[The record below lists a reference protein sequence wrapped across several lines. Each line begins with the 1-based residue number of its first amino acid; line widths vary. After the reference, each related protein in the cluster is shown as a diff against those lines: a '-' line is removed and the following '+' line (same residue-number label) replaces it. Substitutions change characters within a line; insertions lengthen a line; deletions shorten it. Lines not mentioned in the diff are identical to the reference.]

1 MNKQRFAIIL
11 AVVCLLAACFALV
24 ACDNNGHVHQLGK
37 FEVDE
42 NEHWRICTECGEK
55 VSEAHTFG
63 EKTVVS
69 EPTEKDVGVAKQTCT
84 VCGYTVYSSIPALN
98 HKHVFSGEYLF
109 DETQHWQA
117 CSCGEKQTANHI
129 FGEWT
134 ETKAAT
140 IKEKGEERRDCTV
153 CDYYETRETD
163 KIPHEHVFG
172 DYQYDE
178 VNHWQT
184 CSCGEKQ
191 TANHTFGEWTETKA
205 ATATEKGEE
214 RRDCTVCDYYE
225 TRETDKIQH
234 KHVFGDYQY
243 DENEHWQ
250 TCACGYTKRAEH
262 TLSDWKVITAATTSG
277 EGTKR
282 RECVCG
288 YYKEGKIPTILSQSA
303 TVNFY
308 AINDFHGS
316 VDKIAQIGS
325 YLKTQKKNNPNT
337 VLINSGDMFQGS
349 IQSNSNYG
357 KLLTECMDEIGFSAM
372 TYGNHEFDWGMDVL
386 KDLAKYGNTPFLGA
400 NIYHWDPNTRQFGTF
415 ADEIAQEYV
424 TVTLP
429 NKVKVGII
437 GVIGKDQI
445 TSINSNLVENIGFV
459 PPMDVIPNLS
469 TKLRDEEG
477 CHVVVVS
484 IHANVETLSVY
495 SDIDQYAD
503 AVFCAHSHQVEKEN
517 VNGTPFLQG
526 GSYGKYVSYVTLNVS
541 NSNVTLG
548 KYGNTSFQ
556 YSWTKD
562 AAVTAIVDKYNKQIE
577 GLAGLKLATV
587 DGELGK
593 TGEMPN
599 LAARA
604 IAEFAVSRGYDDI
617 VLGMINVARNSIY
630 EGTITYS
637 DLYEALPFDNVVY
650 IAEVTGA
657 NLYNVANS
665 NYIWRVSAG
674 KIYNDTKHVYKVAVI
689 DYVLFHQNSNREYD
703 RFYSAFEKGR
713 MTPIPLY
720 REDGSVYNY
729 REITRDFMTAQG
741 TINAEDYKRGG
752 NPRVDPSSLTSNVTF
767 ASTQMLQT
775 NTVVNN
781 AYALVPGDFAT
792 VKCYKRRFAA

>member
-11 AVVCLLAACFALV
+11 AVLCLLAACFALV
-24 ACDNNGHVHQLGK
+24 ACANNGHVHKFGK

-63 EKTVVS
+63 EKVTVS
-69 EPTEKDVGVAKQTCT
+69 EPTDNEVGVAKQSCT
-84 VCGYTVYSSIPALN
+84 VCGYTVFSSIPSLN
-98 HKHVFSGEYLF
+98 HNHVFSGEYLF
-109 DETQHWQA
+109 DETQ
-117 CSCGEKQTANHI
+117 
-129 FGEWT
+129 
-134 ETKAAT
+134 
-140 IKEKGEERRDCTV
+140 
-153 CDYYETRETD
+153 
-163 KIPHEHVFG
+163 
-172 DYQYDE
+172 
-178 VNHWQT
+178 HWQT

-205 ATATEKGEE
+205 ATTTEKGEE

-225 TRETDKIQH
+225 TRETDTVE
-234 KHVFGDYQY
+234 HVHAFDRYDY
-243 DENEHWQ
+243 DENGHWQ
-250 TCACGYTKRAEH
+250 ECACGYKKKADH
-262 TLSDWKVITAATTSG
+262 TLGEWKVITAATTSG

-288 YYKEGKIPTILSQSA
+288 YCKDGKIPTALAQS
-303 TVNFY
+303 TTINLY

-316 VDKIAQIGS
+316 VDKIAQVGY

-415 ADEIAQEYV
+415 ADELAKEYV

-495 SDIDQYAD
+495 
-503 AVFCAHSHQVEKEN
+503 
-517 VNGTPFLQG
+517 
-526 GSYGKYVSYVTLNVS
+526 
-541 NSNVTLG
+541 
-548 KYGNTSFQ
+548 
-556 YSWTKD
+556 
-562 AAVTAIVDKYNKQIE
+562 
-577 GLAGLKLATV
+577 
-587 DGELGK
+587 
-593 TGEMPN
+593 
-599 LAARA
+599 
-604 IAEFAVSRGYDDI
+604 
-617 VLGMINVARNSIY
+617 
-630 EGTITYS
+630 
-637 DLYEALPFDNVVY
+637 
-650 IAEVTGA
+650 
-657 NLYNVANS
+657 
-665 NYIWRVSAG
+665 
-674 KIYNDTKHVYKVAVI
+674 
-689 DYVLFHQNSNREYD
+689 
-703 RFYSAFEKGR
+703 
-713 MTPIPLY
+713 
-720 REDGSVYNY
+720 
-729 REITRDFMTAQG
+729 
-741 TINAEDYKRGG
+741 
-752 NPRVDPSSLTSNVTF
+752 
-767 ASTQMLQT
+767 
-775 NTVVNN
+775 
-781 AYALVPGDFAT
+781 
-792 VKCYKRRFAA
+792 

>member
-117 CSCGEKQTANHI
+117 CSCGEKQTANHT

-140 IKEKGEERRDCTV
+140 IKEEGEERRDCTV
-153 CDYYETRETD
+153 CDYYETRKTD

-172 DYQYDE
+172 DYEYDE
-178 VNHWQT
+178 VKHWQT

-205 ATATEKGEE
+205 ATATENGEE

-250 TCACGYTKRAEH
+250 TCACGYTKRAKH

-282 RECVCG
+282 RECECG
-288 YYKEGKIPTILSQSA
+288 YGKNGKIPTVLAQS
-303 TVNFY
+303 TTINLY

-316 VDKIAQIGS
+316 VDKIAQVGY

-357 KLLTECMDEIGFSAM
+357 KLLSECMDEIGFSAM

-400 NIYHWDPNTRQFGTF
+400 NIYHWNAQTREFGTF

-445 TSINSNLVENIGFV
+445 TSINSNLVQDIGFV
-459 PPMDVIPNLS
+459 DPMDVIPDLS
-469 TKLRDEEG
+469 AKLREEEG

-484 IHANVETLSVY
+484 IHANAQTLSLQ
-495 SDIDQYAD
+495 DNIEEYAD
-503 AVFCAHSHQVEKEN
+503 AVFCAHTHYVEKEE

-526 GSYGKYVSYVTLNVS
+526 GSYGKYVSYVTLSVGN
-541 NSNVTLG
+541 NDVTLG

-556 YSWTKD
+556 NSWSKD
-562 AAVTAIVDKYNKQIE
+562 SAVTAIVDKYNKQIE
-577 GLAGLKLATV
+577 GLADLELATV
-587 DGELGK
+587 NGELGK

-604 IAEFAVSRGYDDI
+604 IAEFALSRGYDDI

-630 EGTITYS
+630 GGTVTYS

-665 NYIWRVSAG
+665 NYIWRVSAD

-703 RFYSAFEKGR
+703 RFYSAFEEGR

-781 AYALVPGDFAT
+781 AYALVPDEFAI